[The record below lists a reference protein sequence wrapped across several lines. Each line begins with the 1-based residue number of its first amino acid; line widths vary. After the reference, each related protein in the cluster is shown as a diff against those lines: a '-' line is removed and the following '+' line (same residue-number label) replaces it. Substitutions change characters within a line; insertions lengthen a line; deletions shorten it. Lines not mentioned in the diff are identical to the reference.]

1 MGPLSLSRANPGLV
15 LFLIPIGKSP
25 HLGKQGEEW
34 LRTSAAPAS
43 FSEFTRQKNTKQLG
57 KPAKKLGFF
66 LILSAKNE
74 GWKKKTLRGKTGLSN
89 KNVILTRKKRKL
101 TRRSGVLTKN
111 NWDFTWFNQSFCGL
125 QKNFGHVIS
134 KSKDE
139 KTCIR
144 G

>member
-74 GWKKKTLRGKTGLSN
+74 GWKKKN
-89 KNVILTRKKRKL
+89 IKRKN
-101 TRRSGVLTKN
+101 RSQQQKCH
-111 NWDFTWFNQSFCGL
+111 FNQKKKEINQEKWGL
-125 QKNFGHVIS
+125 NQ
-134 KSKDE
+134 E
-139 KTCIR
+139 
-144 G
+144 